1 MDLWELTARESIRD
15 IVARYNANGD
25 SGRIDALLDL
35 FTDDAIVEVPPDA
48 LYRGK
53 QEIRSLFDGAAE
65 SSRDFEKIGFIRHF
79 TATHQI
85 DLVDECTAR
94 GRAYFV
100 VFTAQGADHWGRY
113 LDSYRRVG
121 DRWLFSHRRVA
132 VDARIPGGWAERA
145 QSRRH
150 DAMGEG

>member
-1 MDLWELTARESIRD
+1 MDLWELMARESIRD
-15 IVARYNANGD
+15 LVARYNANGD
-25 SGRIDALLDL
+25 AGRIDALLEL
-35 FTDDAIVEVPPDA
+35 FTDDASVEVSPDD

-53 QEIRSLFDGAAE
+53 QEIRSLFDGAAD
-65 SSRDFEKIGFIRHF
+65 SSREFESIGFIRHF

-85 DLVDECTAR
+85 DLVDESLAR

-121 DRWLFSHRRVA
+121 DCWLFEHRRVV
-132 VDARIPGGWAERA
+132 VDARVPGGWAERA

-150 DAMGEG
+150 DPMGEG